1 MIIKLMK
8 NRKNI
13 GELVGSLSDKLLL
26 TLFGGL
32 LLTNISFAGQMKDIS
47 VLSLPDDKVQIKFKF
62 DSSVADPKVF
72 TIDGEPVRVVFDF
85 ADVSNGLKQRNR
97 DVGLGL
103 ATRITTVEAGGRT
116 RAVVYLQDKAPYSVT
131 NSGSEVSV
139 VIGEKQS
146 GMSISKASSGV
157 ASVSSGSSA
166 KVAADSGEPMIS
178 NIDFRRGE
186 AGEGR
191 VIITLTDPSAAVDVR
206 SEGGL
211 LVADFADLKVPA
223 KLQRRLDVM
232 DFGTPVKTID
242 TMAKGNRTKITITP
256 VSDFFEHMAYQSD
269 NLLTI
274 ELRPLTRVEKEKIEA
289 EKQVFEGER
298 LTLNFQK
305 IEVRAV
311 LQIIA
316 EFTGMNI
323 VVSDSVSGSLTLR
336 LENVPWDQA
345 LDIILKT
352 KGLGMR
358 QNGNVILVA
367 PNTEL
372 AASEKAQLE
381 SKKQIEELAP
391 LRSEYIQVN
400 YAKAA
405 DLAGLLKS
413 ESGEG
418 SMMSKRGSVTVDERT
433 NLLLVRD
440 TSQNLGQ
447 IRKLIEKLDI
457 PVRQVLIESRIV
469 VANDD
474 FDKALGVRFGYAKDV
489 FSGEDEYKTIGGA
502 VPGNREYEGETA
514 GYRTGSNNDLIV
526 DLPGAASTG
535 NSAALGMAI
544 GKIGSYL
551 LQLELSA
558 MENEGTGEVVSSPR
572 IVTSNQSKAM
582 IEQGVEIPYS
592 EASSSGATS
601 VAYKKAVLSLE
612 VTPLITPDDQVLMDL
627 VVKKDSVSQVSNG
640 AIDTREVTT
649 QVLVQNGETVV
660 LGGIYEQET
669 GKSVQRVPFFGEL
682 PIVGNLFKRKASVDN
697 RNELLIF
704 VTPKILSA
712 KLKAN

>member
-13 GELVGSLSDKLLL
+13 GELVGRLSGKLLL

-85 ADVSNGLKQRNR
+85 ADVSNGLKQKNR

-146 GMSISKASSGV
+146 GMSISKASSSA

-211 LVADFADLKVPA
+211 LVADFTDLKVPA

-256 VSDFFEHMAYQSD
+256 VSDFYEHMAYQSD

-400 YAKAA
+400 YAKAT

-474 FDKALGVRFGYAKDV
+474 FDKALGVKFGYAKDAS
-489 FSGEDEYKTIGGA
+489 SGDNLRAIGGKLA
-502 VPGNREYEGETA
+502 GDTDYGSYHVGYSEGSES
-514 GYRTGSNNDLIV
+514 GLIV

-535 NSAALGMAI
+535 DSAALGMAI

-601 VAYKKAVLSLE
+601 IAYKKAVLSLE

-682 PIVGNLFKRKASVDN
+682 PIVGNLFKRKATVDN

>member
-474 FDKALGVRFGYAKDV
+474 FDKALGVKFGYA
-489 FSGEDEYKTIGGA
+489 
-502 VPGNREYEGETA
+502 
-514 GYRTGSNNDLIV
+514 
-526 DLPGAASTG
+526 
-535 NSAALGMAI
+535 
-544 GKIGSYL
+544 
-551 LQLELSA
+551 
-558 MENEGTGEVVSSPR
+558 
-572 IVTSNQSKAM
+572 
-582 IEQGVEIPYS
+582 
-592 EASSSGATS
+592 
-601 VAYKKAVLSLE
+601 
-612 VTPLITPDDQVLMDL
+612 
-627 VVKKDSVSQVSNG
+627 
-640 AIDTREVTT
+640 
-649 QVLVQNGETVV
+649 
-660 LGGIYEQET
+660 
-669 GKSVQRVPFFGEL
+669 
-682 PIVGNLFKRKASVDN
+682 
-697 RNELLIF
+697 
-704 VTPKILSA
+704 
-712 KLKAN
+712 